1 MLRQLVGADARIS
14 LQQPGGAMQHQETAQ
29 PRDAGDCPIA
39 TQPPAAAGETPPLE
53 PAPDDQGHPLQE
65 ALLSYLD
72 SRRKALRLYGEAVDS
87 GDDAIAEQAKAAAR
101 DASRALDELKKLS
114 ASNH

>member
-1 MLRQLVGADARIS
+1 VHRRAARTAVLSRKGASYDIPHPQTIHTDV
-14 LQQPGGAMQHQETAQ
+14 LPK
-29 PRDAGDCPIA
+29 RDAPYNEVAMIQL
-39 TQPPAAAGETPPLE
+39 T
-53 PAPDDQGHPLQE
+53 PDDQGYPLQQ

-87 GDDAIAEQAKAAAR
+87 GDDAVAEQAKAAAQ
-101 DASRALDELKKLS
+101 DASRALEELKKLS

>member
-1 MLRQLVGADARIS
+1 MGELTPDDTS
-14 LQQPGGAMQHQETAQ
+14 YPLQQ
-29 PRDAGDCPIA
+29 
-39 TQPPAAAGETPPLE
+39 
-53 PAPDDQGHPLQE
+53 

-87 GDDAIAEQAKAAAR
+87 GDDAVAAQAKAAAE
-101 DASRALDELKKLS
+101 DASRALEELKKLS